1 MNGESIV
8 ILTVGAIYLLGML
21 YAGYKASKQLHSLD
35 DYILG
40 GRNLPWYVLTLTFA
54 ATVANTATVM
64 GQPGFAYSTGF
75 TYVFWAALSSSTI
88 GTVLL
93 SRFGSRLRLMN
104 LSTVGDLAD
113 ARFGKSR
120 RLEVLLSVIQVSW
133 SIFLIGMS
141 LFGVALI
148 LEVITGVSWAWTI
161 GPIAVVT
168 ILYTMTGGL
177 KAVVL
182 TDAVQMVIILL
193 GVSALFYMLSIKYGF
208 FTGFITEY
216 VGKSGFD
223 LQTGAEGTTLF
234 AGFTDLFTLP
244 PEVTVFSLIAFIL
257 ATSFWIPVD
266 LGFIQRALAAKNF
279 RESRKG
285 VYSFFA
291 LDWLN
296 AWLLVIIGAYG
307 VVLLPGLVNT
317 DEVVIRLVRETLPLF
332 GAALVVTAVAAAA
345 MSTISTYL
353 NAGSG
358 IIVKNIILKIKSDL
372 SDQMQIRLT
381 RMFTVII
388 GLTAIV
394 FAPFISSNGIV
405 IAAVGI
411 QIILISALTPLV
423 LLSLYWRKMTEKA
436 AFWGCILTVAATL
449 VMMIQVGGPY
459 AAFGGEGYLGVPVI
473 IWGIALAFTLYIS
486 ISLMDA
492 SRGEEQ
498 MSPDCVNMF
507 NNSKTASNNKDLVV
521 LSVIWG
527 GLILLGLYRHFSGK
541 LFTFPFLSGF
551 GGIVTNIVLSLIAL
565 LTSGFG
571 IYIIIRVF
579 KYVKED
585 FKHKKEI

>member
-1 MNGESIV
+1 MSGESIV

-21 YAGYKASKQLHSLD
+21 YIGYKVSKQLQSLD

-64 GQPGFAYSTGF
+64 GQPGFAYDTGF

-88 GTVLL
+88 GTILL
-93 SRFGSRLRLMN
+93 SRFGSRLRQMN

-113 ARFGKSR
+113 ARFGGSR
-120 RLEVLLSVIQVSW
+120 RLEVLLSVIQVAW

-141 LFGVALI
+141 LFGVSLI

-161 GPIAVVT
+161 GPIAIVT

-182 TDAVQMVIILL
+182 TDAVQMVLILL
-193 GVSALFYMLSIKYGF
+193 GVSTLFFMLSFKYGF
-208 FTGFITEY
+208 FTEFITKY
-216 VGKSGFD
+216 IGDSGFD
-223 LQTGAEGTTLF
+223 LQAGAEGTTLF
-234 AGFTDLFTLP
+234 TGFTDLFTLP
-244 PEVTVFSLIAFIL
+244 PEVTIFSLIAFIL

-279 RESRKG
+279 KESRKG
-285 VYSFFA
+285 VYSFFI

-296 AWLLVIIGAYG
+296 AWILVIIGSYG
-307 VVLLPGLVNT
+307 VILLPGLANT
-317 DEVVIRLVRETLPLF
+317 DEIIIRLVKGTLPLL

-358 IIVKNIILKIKSDL
+358 MIVKNIILKAKPNL
-372 SDQMQIRLT
+372 SNQTQIRLT
-381 RMFTVII
+381 RALTAVI
-388 GLTAIV
+388 GLAAIV

-405 IAAVGI
+405 MAAVGI

-423 LLSLYWRKMTEKA
+423 LLSLYWRKMTERA
-436 AFWGCILTVAATL
+436 AFWGCIITVAVTIL
-449 VMMIQVGGPY
+449 MMIQVGGVY
-459 AAFGGEGYLGVPVI
+459 AAFGGEGYLGIPVI
-473 IWGIALAFTLYIS
+473 VWGILLAIVLYVA
-486 ISLMDA
+486 ISLFDGQ
-492 SRGEEQ
+492 RGEDQ
-498 MSPDCVNMF
+498 MSPDCINMF
-507 NNSKTASNNKDLVV
+507 LHSKSLSNHKDLVV
-521 LSVIWG
+521 LALIWG
-527 GLILLGLYRHFSGK
+527 VLIAFALYRHFSGEMVA
-541 LFTFPFLSGF
+541 FPFLSGIS
-551 GGIVTNIVLSLIAL
+551 GSVTNIVLSIIAIFI
-565 LTSGFG
+565 SGFG
-571 IYIIIRVF
+571 IYIIIRVI

-585 FKHKKEI
+585 VL